1 MAAFRILYIA
11 LLGAITFGAAAAATA
26 QECRLC
32 TPTEDANGTDQSVP
46 SQKSLQVD
54 IINGLTFNRAALT
67 GAGKGKIS
75 VAADGASN
83 VGGGLVALGGYSVA
97 GTAVIRGE
105 PGRYVRIDL
114 PGRVEMT
121 STTGSK
127 IEIGNLRTNLGVT
140 PQLDATGQLTFSFGG
155 DLYVGGDMAGK
166 FRGRILITAQYE

>member
-1 MAAFRILYIA
+1 MESVHFFCIAFI
-11 LLGAITFGAAAAATA
+11 GAITVFSPAAVIA

-32 TPTEDANGTDQSVP
+32 TPDTDLDRTVQASE
-46 SQKSLQVD
+46 SLQVD
-54 IINGLTFNRAALT
+54 IINGLTFNRAAHT

-83 VGGGLVALGGYSVA
+83 VGGGLVALGGYAVA

-121 STTGSK
+121 SSTGGK
-127 IEIGNLRTNLGVT
+127 IEIANLRTNLTVT
-140 PQLDATGQLTFSFGG
+140 PQLDASGQLTFSFGG
-155 DLYVGGDMAGK
+155 DLNVDGDMSGK
-166 FRGRILITAQYE
+166 FRGRIPITAQYE